1 MSKGIAG
8 GQRAFGRLIV
18 TAAVACAGL
27 LACAG
32 QARAADPAVFDVG
45 TASVSI
51 DPDTP
56 QYISGYGYRGGPTT
70 DVHDP
75 LQVRAFVVSN
85 GTAASAFV
93 VADLTGWFS
102 AYQGDL
108 EPYGITHVRDAAAA
122 ELQAAGLTAERGSVI
137 VSSTHT
143 HAAPVTTGIWGK
155 TDPAYMQKVRDAAI
169 KAVRDAVADMNPSEI
184 WTANGTIRSFVW
196 QNGQGTNH
204 PDGFSVDTQ
213 LPIMWARD
221 PDTGA
226 TNALYANVPN
236 HPDEFNG
243 TDNVQFSADWPGY
256 ARAALDRLNGGT
268 SVIAAGTLG
277 RQEPP
282 GDVDDYS
289 EVIPQ
294 GEFVVNAIQR
304 AMAQATPLTDA
315 TVAGTESYMDTL
327 ADNDDLLLGIALWG
341 PTSGGCFDDFE
352 LCTIPRSNVAP
363 YFDQSND
370 HIGTYVSSVRVGD
383 VLYSTNPGE
392 AFPEVNAAISDSVS
406 NARSTNVVGMAG
418 DMLGYYYQRG
428 DYTDQE
434 FGSSDF
440 ERFNVGP
447 DLAQDNANL
456 GTRNAAALGFA
467 TNPTATVFAA
477 HDASVED
484 KPGVQFYPDQVESS
498 DPTINFYGSSATSQD
513 ETVTVE
519 GDLSWDFDDGT
530 TAMTASR
537 DRFDHT
543 FPGPGSY
550 DVTATVTGSNGKT
563 RSWSQTVVIDPPLT
577 ASAELTHRSNKAASL
592 SVASTG
598 GQGTLV
604 SAQWICQDGTNVSG
618 LAVDC
623 PGKGSGPAQVTA
635 ADGAGN
641 TATTTVQVVKAPK
654 LKITKIAAPKKA
666 KAGKSANVKV
676 RVHNKGGAPASKSK
690 VCFSV
695 KGKASLK
702 SACSK
707 VGTIK
712 PGKSKSAKA
721 TLKLNKKAKGKLK
734 IKATVTSKD
743 AAKKSA
749 SVKTKVKRRRSG

>member
-1 MSKGIAG
+1 M
-8 GQRAFGRLIV
+8 
-18 TAAVACAGL
+18 
-27 LACAG
+27 
-32 QARAADPAVFDVG
+32 
-45 TASVSI
+45 
-51 DPDTP
+51 
-56 QYISGYGYRGGPTT
+56 
-70 DVHDP
+70 
-75 LQVRAFVVSN
+75 
-85 GTAASAFV
+85 
-93 VADLTGWFS
+93 
-102 AYQGDL
+102 
-108 EPYGITHVRDAAAA
+108 
-122 ELQAAGLTAERGSVI
+122 
-137 VSSTHT
+137 
-143 HAAPVTTGIWGK
+143 
-155 TDPAYMQKVRDAAI
+155 
-169 KAVRDAVADMNPSEI
+169 
-184 WTANGTIRSFVW
+184 
-196 QNGQGTNH
+196 
-204 PDGFSVDTQ
+204 
-213 LPIMWARD
+213 
-221 PDTGA
+221 
-226 TNALYANVPN
+226 
-236 HPDEFNG
+236 
-243 TDNVQFSADWPGY
+243 
-256 ARAALDRLNGGT
+256 
-268 SVIAAGTLG
+268 
-277 RQEPP
+277 
-282 GDVDDYS
+282 DDYS

-304 AMAQATPLTDA
+304 AMAQATPLTDD
-315 TVAGTESYMDTL
+315 TVAGTESYMDTP
-327 ADNDDLLLGIALWG
+327 ADNDDLLAGIALWG
-341 PTSGGCFDDFE
+341 PTGGACFDQFE
-352 LCTIPRSNVAP
+352 LCTIPRSNEAP

-370 HIGTYVSSVRVGD
+370 HIGTYVSSVRIGD

-456 GTRNAAALGFA
+456 GTGNAAALGFA

-477 HDASVED
+477 HDATVED

-498 DPTINFYGSSATSQD
+498 DPTINFYGSSAKSQD
-513 ETVTVE
+513 ETVTVV

-530 TAMTASR
+530 TATTASK

-563 RSWSQTVVIDPPLT
+563 RSWSQTVVIDPPLAAT
-577 ASAELTHRSNKAASL
+577 AELTHRSNKKASL
-592 SVASTG
+592 SVSSTG

-623 PGKGSGPAQVTA
+623 PGKGSGPAQVTV

-641 TATTTVQVVKAPK
+641 TATTAVQVVKAPK
-654 LKITKIAAPKKA
+654 LKITKIAAPKKV
-666 KAGKSANVKV
+666 KAGKSVKVKV

-690 VCFSV
+690 VCLSV
-695 KGKASLK
+695 KGKASLD
-702 SACSK
+702 SPCSK
-707 VGTIK
+707 LGSIK

-721 TLKLNKKAKGKLK
+721 KLKLKKKAKGKLK

-743 AAKKSA
+743 AAKESA